1 MPTAASSTARAKAD
15 RDIGALDDNA
25 LLQACRNGDTAAWQQ
40 VVEKYERLIYAI
52 PLRMG
57 LSRADADDIFQ
68 LTFSTLAQNLD
79 VIRDAAKMGGWLAT
93 VARRNAWAVLRNQ
106 RGELTFADVQ
116 ADRQPGEADTLL
128 DTATALGAPENNV
141 TEQWEMSLWL
151 DTGLRQLGERCR
163 ELLQSLYLDPNEP
176 SYAEIVQRL
185 GIPLGSIGPT
195 RARCLEQLKQKLQG
209 NA

>member
-1 MPTAASSTARAKAD
+1 MPTAASSSTRAKP
-15 RDIGALDDNA
+15 RTGVVVPDDNA
-25 LLQACRNGDTAAWQQ
+25 LLHACRNGDSAAWQQ

-79 VIRDAAKMGGWLAT
+79 VIRDGAKMGGWLAT
-93 VARRNAWAVLRNQ
+93 VARRNSWAILRNQ

-116 ADRQPGEADTLL
+116 ADRQPGEVDTLL
-128 DTATALGAPENNV
+128 DTATALGVPENNV
-141 TEQWEMSLWL
+141 TEKWELSLWL
-151 DTGLRQLGERCR
+151 DAGLQQLGERCR
-163 ELLQSLYLDPNEP
+163 ELLQALYLDPNQP
-176 SYAEIVQRL
+176 SYADIVQRL
-185 GIPLGSIGPT
+185 GIALGSIGPT

-209 NA
+209 DA